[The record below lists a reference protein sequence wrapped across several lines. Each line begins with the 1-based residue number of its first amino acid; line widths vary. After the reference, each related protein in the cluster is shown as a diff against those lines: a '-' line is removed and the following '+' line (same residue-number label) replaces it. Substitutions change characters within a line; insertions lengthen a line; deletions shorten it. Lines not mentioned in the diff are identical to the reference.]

1 MIGNEPTV
9 FTVLDLVDLDL
20 KEQNSLNLKCV
31 AGRAGLGRQI
41 TVPDLNRPGLALAGF
56 YESFAWTRLQIFGRG
71 EVAYLEKLETEGTN
85 QAVDTLFS
93 YQIPC
98 CIFTNSLQPSAGF
111 LAAAEAGGCPI
122 LVTNLSSSEFSS
134 RVIRVISDIF
144 APKTTIHGVLVEVFG
159 IGILLVGDS
168 GVGKSETAL
177 ELIERGHR
185 LVADDVVEIRC
196 VNGSILMGQ
205 GANKVIGH
213 HMEIRG
219 LGIINI
225 THLFGVGA
233 IRDKKQIQLVCQLE
247 DWNPDKVYDR
257 IGIDE
262 LSAEILDVKVPK
274 LEIPVKPG
282 RNIPIIVET
291 AAMNERLK
299 KMGYHSAREFN
310 QNIMR
315 WLESENARA
324 LYFSRDDY

>member
-1 MIGNEPTV
+1 VIGNEPKA
-9 FTVLDLVDLDL
+9 FSVLDLVDLDL
-20 KEQNSLNLKCV
+20 KEQNALSLKCI
-31 AGRAGLGRQI
+31 AGRAGLGRPI

-56 YESFAWTRLQIFGRG
+56 YESFAWNRLQVFGRG
-71 EVAYLEKLETEGTN
+71 ECAYLVKLDAEGSR
-85 QAVDTLFS
+85 QSVETLFS

-98 CIFTNSLQPSAGF
+98 CIFTNSLLPSESF
-111 LAAAEAGGCPI
+111 LAAAEAAGCAI
-122 LVTNLSSSEFSS
+122 LTTSLNSSEFSG
-134 RVIRVISDIF
+134 RVIRVLSDIF
-144 APKTTIHGVLVEVFG
+144 APKTTVHGVLVEVFG

-257 IGIDE
+257 IGMDE
-262 LSAEILDVKVPK
+262 LTTNILDVKVPK

-299 KMGYHSAREFN
+299 KMGYHSAKEFN

>member
-1 MIGNEPTV
+1 MIGNEPKA
-9 FTVLDLVDLDL
+9 FSVLDLVDLDL
-20 KEQNSLNLKCV
+20 KEQNALSLKCI
-31 AGRAGLGRQI
+31 AGRAGLGRPI

-56 YESFAWTRLQIFGRG
+56 YESFAWNRLQIFGRG
-71 EVAYLEKLETEGTN
+71 ECAYLVKLDSEGSR
-85 QAVDTLFS
+85 QSVETLFS

-98 CIFTNSLQPSAGF
+98 CIFTNSLLPSESF
-111 LAAAEAGGCPI
+111 LAAAEAAGCAI
-122 LVTNLSSSEFSS
+122 LTTSLNSSEFSG
-134 RVIRVISDIF
+134 RVIRVLSDIF
-144 APKTTIHGVLVEVFG
+144 APKTTVHGVLVEVFG

-257 IGIDE
+257 IGMDE
-262 LSAEILDVKVPK
+262 LTTDILDVKVPK

-299 KMGYHSAREFN
+299 KMGYHSAKEFN